1 MPRATATARAGG
13 MNSETEM
20 RRRVAKVFAVYG
32 SLAAVAFGVL
42 AAGVAGAWFFGGLA
56 LETSGWGG
64 RTGAAGLALLF
75 GGLGI
80 QGLLFWLPL
89 GRTRAEGRA
98 ATVEEEATLRDLLR
112 ELEGAGLGAPPS
124 MLIRVGMAV
133 DAFASFDGG
142 LGGALRGRRSLCVGL
157 PLLEGLGRE
166 GLKAILAHELAHF
179 RDAWAM
185 QACALA
191 WEVEGGLSRLS
202 SYGSQRLRRWHREKR
217 RLTVA
222 SILGLAV
229 CTVCEQLA
237 GAMTAPLRPL
247 GRRAFE
253 RLLEEMEYQA
263 DAVAA
268 SVAGRVALLEAM
280 DAVARRP
287 ADGSGETAG
296 GLLHARRRHLEQKSL
311 S

>member
-1 MPRATATARAGG
+1 
-13 MNSETEM
+13 MNGETEM
-20 RRRVAKVFAVYG
+20 RRLVARVFAVYG
-32 SLAAVAFGVL
+32 ALAVAAVGVL
-42 AAGVAGAWFFGGLA
+42 AAGVAGAWLFGGLA
-56 LETSGWGG
+56 LGTEGWGG
-64 RTGAAGLALLF
+64 RAAYAGLALLC

-80 QGLLFWLPL
+80 QGLFFWLPL
-89 GRTRAEGRA
+89 GRVGAEGRA

-112 ELEGAGLGAPPS
+112 ELEGAGLGAPPG

-133 DAFASFDGG
+133 DAFASFEGG

-157 PLLEGLGRE
+157 PLLEGLERE

-185 QACALA
+185 RACTLA

-202 SYGSQRLRRWHREKR
+202 SYGSRRLRRWHREER
-217 RLTVA
+217 RLTAA

-253 RLLEEMEYQA
+253 RLLEEMEYRA

-268 SVAGRVALLEAM
+268 SVAGRAALLEAM
-280 DAVARRP
+280 DAAARR
-287 ADGSGETAG
+287 ASGGSGEEAG
-296 GLLHARRRHLEQKSL
+296 GLLHARRRHLESPE
-311 S
+311 SGG